1 MRWRTKND
9 KYQVCAGE
17 SFVGGDG
24 NHDDADHQ
32 SSTCVCQSDFEEQ
45 FIIQL
50 SSRAARKDLLN
61 LNSTIT
67 GVGTGPLHARIDSF

>member
-1 MRWRTKND
+1 MLLVNLLLVVMATMMMLII
-9 KYQVCAGE
+9 
-17 SFVGGDG
+17 

>member
-1 MRWRTKND
+1 MLLVNLLLVMATMMMLII
-9 KYQVCAGE
+9 
-17 SFVGGDG
+17 